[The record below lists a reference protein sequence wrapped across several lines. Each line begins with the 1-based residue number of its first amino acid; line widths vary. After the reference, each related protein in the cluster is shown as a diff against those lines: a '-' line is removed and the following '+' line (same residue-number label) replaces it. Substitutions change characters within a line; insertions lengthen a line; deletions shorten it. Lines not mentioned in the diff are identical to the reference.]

1 MTVSY
6 IAAGIAGALFIAGL
20 LILLKAY
27 RASKGVYDDYLSGLD
42 DKEFKL
48 KKYLGIGLY
57 MSQRHALL
65 SKLPDSIRQ
74 TAFRYDSSVRS
85 RVGELYGAP
94 YQDYYSQIHIASKW
108 LVSLGGFTFCEFAGT
123 LTSLQGDLSTG
134 MMFIVIGIAA
144 AAGLPF
150 VMDRDLNSRI
160 EKRHTQLRLEFPE
173 FINELVLLV
182 NAGMTIPRAW
192 EKIADKSTGNT
203 PLQREL
209 QICMADIRA
218 GKPMEVAF
226 EEFGR
231 RCRIKEIIKFVSVI
245 ILNLRKGGSEL
256 TITLQAQSSECWE
269 MRKSAARR
277 LGEEA
282 SSKMMLPMALMLL
295 GIMMVVALPAVL
307 SIMSM

>member
-1 MTVSY
+1 M
-6 IAAGIAGALFIAGL
+6 
-20 LILLKAY
+20 
-27 RASKGVYDDYLSGLD
+27 
-42 DKEFKL
+42 
-48 KKYLGIGLY
+48 
-57 MSQRHALL
+57 
-65 SKLPDSIRQ
+65 
-74 TAFRYDSSVRS
+74 
-85 RVGELYGAP
+85 
-94 YQDYYSQIHIASKW
+94 
-108 LVSLGGFTFCEFAGT
+108 
-123 LTSLQGDLSTG
+123 QGDLSTG

>member
-1 MTVSY
+1 MVVSW
-6 IAAGIAGALFIAGL
+6 IAAGIAGVLCLAGL
-20 LILLKAY
+20 VILLKAN
-27 RASKGVYDDYLSGLD
+27 RGSKGVYDEYLSGLD

-57 MSQRHALL
+57 MAQRHTLI
-65 SKLPDSIRQ
+65 SKLPDSIKQ

-85 RVGELYGAP
+85 KVGELYGAP
-94 YQDYYSQIHIASKW
+94 YQDYYSQIYIASKW
-108 LVSLGGFTFCEFAGT
+108 LVALAGFTFCEFIGT
-123 LTSLQGDLSTG
+123 LTSAQGDMSTG
-134 MMFIVIGIAA
+134 IMFIAAGVIA
-144 AAGLPF
+144 AAGLPL
-150 VMDRDLNSRI
+150 VMDRDLDSKI

-256 TITLQAQSSECWE
+256 TFTLQAQSSECWE

-282 SSKMMLPMALMLL
+282 SSKMMLPMAIMLF

-307 SIMSM
+307 SIMNM

>member
-1 MTVSY
+1 MVVSW
-6 IAAGIAGALFIAGL
+6 IAAGIAGVLCLVGL
-20 LILLKAY
+20 VILLKAN
-27 RASKGVYDDYLSGLD
+27 RESKGVYDEYLSGLD

-57 MSQRHALL
+57 MAQRHTLI
-65 SKLPDSIRQ
+65 SKLPDSIKQ

-85 RVGELYGAP
+85 KVGELYGAP

-108 LVSLGGFTFCEFAGT
+108 LVALAGFTFCEFIGT
-123 LTSLQGDLSTG
+123 LTAAQGDVSTG
-134 MMFIVIGIAA
+134 IMFIAAGVIA
-144 AAGLPF
+144 AAGLPL
-150 VMDRDLNSRI
+150 VMDRDLDSKI

-192 EKIADKSTGNT
+192 EKIADKSNGNT

-256 TITLQAQSSECWE
+256 TLTLQAQSSECWE

-282 SSKMMLPMALMLL
+282 SSKMMLPMAIMLF

-307 SIMSM
+307 SIMDM

>member
-1 MTVSY
+1 MVVSW
-6 IAAGIAGALFIAGL
+6 IAAGIAGVLCLAGL
-20 LILLKAY
+20 VILLKAN
-27 RASKGVYDDYLSGLD
+27 RGSKGVYDEYLSGLD

-57 MSQRHALL
+57 MAQRHTLI
-65 SKLPDSIRQ
+65 SKLPDSIKQ

-85 RVGELYGAP
+85 KVGELYGAP
-94 YQDYYSQIHIASKW
+94 YQDYYSQIYIASKW
-108 LVSLGGFTFCEFAGT
+108 LVALAGFTFCEFIGT
-123 LTSLQGDLSTG
+123 LTSAQGDMSTG
-134 MMFIVIGIAA
+134 IMFIAAGVIA
-144 AAGLPF
+144 AAGLPL
-150 VMDRDLNSRI
+150 VMDRDLDSKI

-218 GKPMEVAF
+218 GKPMEMAF

-256 TITLQAQSSECWE
+256 TFTLQAQSSECWE

-282 SSKMMLPMALMLL
+282 SSKMMLPMAIMLF

-307 SIMSM
+307 SIMNM